1 MKEHV
6 RQNEELGFELERLN
20 MQLQKLSHEKEHN
33 VELRKEDK
41 GALEVTMQR
50 VEKQTKVI
58 NKICRDVSKVQ
69 ELVNSISREFQLSG
83 RILSQAEQMG
93 QMRPT

>member
-1 MKEHV
+1 M
-6 RQNEELGFELERLN
+6 RQNEDLGFELERLN
-20 MQLQKLSHEKEHN
+20 MQLQKVAHEKEHN

-69 ELVNSISREFQLSG
+69 ELVNSISKEFQLSG